1 MFYSKKIYKNFYD
14 ENFKISSDSK
24 FLSKIG
30 TKKLNIKVLIS
41 TQFACL
47 IRD

>member
-1 MFYSKKIYKNFYD
+1 MFYSKKYKKFLYD
-14 ENFKISSDSK
+14 ENFKISSDST
-24 FLSKIG
+24 SKIG

-47 IRD
+47 IWD